1 LAPWR
6 FEANVARHYRQEPAL
21 PHFTRHP
28 TPIPDLFVIER
39 KRLQDERG
47 FFSRLFCAEELS
59 GLFCGRAAQAS
70 HSMTRQSGVIRGMH
84 FQRAPHA
91 ETKVVTCI
99 AGAVFDVAV
108 DMRPDSPTYLR
119 WHGQILSAENG
130 FAMVAPRGFAHGFQT
145 LAEECQLI
153 YFTDEPYTPASEG
166 GLHALDPRLAI
177 DWPLP
182 VTLMSERDRAFPMIG
197 APQIA

>member
-1 LAPWR
+1 LQ
-6 FEANVARHYRQEPAL
+6 Y
-21 PHFTRHP
+21 FTRHP
-28 TPIPDLFVIER
+28 TPIADLFVIER

-47 FFSRLFCAEELS
+47 FFTRLFCAEELS
-59 GLFCGRAAQAS
+59 GLFFGAAQAS

-108 DMRPDSPTYLR
+108 DMRPDSPAYLQ
-119 WHGQILSAENG
+119 WHGQILSAGNG
-130 FAMVAPRGFAHGFQT
+130 LAMVTPRGFAHGFQT
-145 LAEECQLI
+145 LAEDCQLI
-153 YFTDEPYTPASEG
+153 YFTDEPYTPSAEG

-177 DWPLP
+177 AWPLP
-182 VTLMSERDRAFPMIG
+182 VTLMSERDRSFPMIG
-197 APQIA
+197 AGSSAS